1 MISFTQA
8 NEIILNTLKTL
19 QHKTE
24 YISLPDAQGRTLS
37 EDVISDV
44 DLPPFNSSAMDGFAV
59 KFNPGIKSWSIKG
72 EIAAGN
78 FSQIS
83 PDPVSAISIMTGGR
97 LPEGFDT
104 VVPVEDVFI
113 REQNVILN
121 TNARFTSGM
130 NVSKR
135 GQDLLKGQIAVS
147 KGTFLKASQIAALA
161 SCGRSEVKVFE
172 RLKIGVLATG
182 DELID
187 IDEVPSGDKIRVSN
201 LYSILSAVK
210 ETGMIAVNFGIARDD
225 KEEIKSKI
233 RHALDNCDLLVT
245 TGGVSVGKY
254 DFVEEVFR
262 ELGIETLFHKINI
275 KPGKPV
281 LFGLR
286 QNVGTVQPVFGLP
299 GNPVSSLVTFYLFV
313 KANLMKCFGSQEIP
327 LIKAILNNDIRK
339 TDSKRHFVR
348 GYVSKDENGLLSVSS
363 VGQQSSGNL
372 VQMSMAN
379 CLITIEEERTNP
391 LKGEEVECIMI

>member
-1 MISFTQA
+1 MISFSQA
-8 NEIILNTLKTL
+8 NEIIYNTLKTL
-19 QHKTE
+19 QLRTE
-24 YISLPDAQGRTLS
+24 YVSLSDAQGRTLA

-59 KFNPGIKSWSIKG
+59 KFDPGIRNWSIKG

-83 PDPVSAISIMTGGR
+83 ADRVSALAVMTGAR
-97 LPEGFDT
+97 LPGGFDT
-104 VVPVEDVFI
+104 VIPVEDVFI

-121 TNARFTSGM
+121 TNARLTLGM

-135 GQDLLKGQIAVS
+135 GQDLLKGQVAVS
-147 KGTFLKASQIAALA
+147 KNSFLKAPQIAALA
-161 SCGRSEVKVFE
+161 SCGKVEVKVLE

-187 IDEVPSGDKIRVSN
+187 AAHVPAGDKIRASN

-210 ETGMIAVNFGIARDD
+210 EMGMIPVNFGIAKDQKD
-225 KEEIKSKI
+225 EIKSI
-233 RHALDNCDLLVT
+233 VSNALDNCDVLVT

-254 DFVEEVFR
+254 DFVGEVLSQ
-262 ELGIETLFHKINI
+262 LGIKTLFHKINI

-286 QNVGTVQPVFGLP
+286 ENGPAVQPVFGLP
-299 GNPVSSLVTFYLFV
+299 GNPVSSLVTFYLLV
-313 KANLMKCFGSQEIP
+313 KTNVMKCFGSREIP
-327 LIKAILNNDIRK
+327 LIKASLKNDIKK
-339 TDSKRHFVR
+339 TDSKRHFIR
-348 GYVSKDENGLLSVSS
+348 GYVSKDENGTLSVSS
-363 VGQQSSGNL
+363 VGLQSSGNL
-372 VQMSMAN
+372 VQMSMSN
-379 CLITIEEERTNP
+379 CLITIEEGRTNP